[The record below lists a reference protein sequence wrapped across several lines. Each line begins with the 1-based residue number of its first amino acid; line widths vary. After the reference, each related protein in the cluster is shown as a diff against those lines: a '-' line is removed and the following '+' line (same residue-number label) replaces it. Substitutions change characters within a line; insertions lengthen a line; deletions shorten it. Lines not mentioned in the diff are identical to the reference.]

1 MGIKDLNKFLRK
13 YCNETA
19 IYCMQ
24 MKELSGKKIAVD
36 ISIYMYKYAGDNTL
50 IENIYLMLSVF
61 RYYNI
66 TPIFIF
72 DGKPPTEKK
81 TLLQKRKENKKEA
94 EKEYNRLQTL
104 LANEDSSLD
113 TEDKQEIANNMDILK
128 KQFVYINNE
137 TINLVKDLIRF
148 HGMTYY
154 DAHGE
159 ADELCAL
166 LVMKNKVWACLS
178 EDMDMFV
185 YGCPRVLRYI
195 SLMNHTVV
203 LYDTKEILKMLGL
216 TQKELREICVLSGT
230 DYHSHIHKTQLIDN
244 ANANANENE
253 NEKNIEKSTEKSTE
267 KSREKTTRLH
277 KTLKLFKKY
286 HNEQIKNN
294 NNTNSNSNSNSNNNN
309 NNNMQF
315 YDWLLEKTNYIED
328 YNLLVKIYKMFD
340 LNENH
345 EHMKVFENIR
355 IINGPIYQDKIDNI
369 LETDGF
375 LFPDMKKMY

>member
-13 YCNETA
+13 YCNDSA
-19 IYCMQ
+19 IRCIQ

-36 ISIYMYKYAGDNTL
+36 ISIYMYKYAGDDTL
-50 IENIYLMLSVF
+50 IENIYLMLSLF
-61 RYYNI
+61 RHYNI
-66 TPIFIF
+66 TPIFVF

-81 TLLQKRKENKKEA
+81 SLLQKRRENKKEA
-94 EKEYNRLQTL
+94 EKEYNRLQSL
-104 LANEDSSLD
+104 LSVDEDKLD
-113 TEDKQEIANNMDILK
+113 TEDKQEIINNMDILK

-137 TINLVKDLIRF
+137 TINLVKELIRS

-195 SLMNHTVV
+195 SLMNHTIV
-203 LYDTKEILKMLGL
+203 LYDTKEILQMLGISE
-216 TQKELREICVLSGT
+216 KELREICVLSGT
-230 DYHSHIHKTQLIDN
+230 DYHSNIHIHKTETSSV
-244 ANANANENE
+244 EN
-253 NEKNIEKSTEKSTE
+253 NKNN
-267 KSREKTTRLH
+267 TRLH

-286 HNEQIKNN
+286 HNDKIKNN
-294 NNTNSNSNSNSNNNN
+294 NQNLP
-309 NNNMQF
+309 F
-315 YDWLLEKTNYIED
+315 YDWLLEKTNYVED
-328 YNLLVKIYKMFD
+328 YDLLVKIYKMFD

-355 IINGPIYQDKIDNI
+355 IINGPVYQDKINDI
-369 LETDGF
+369 LKKDGF
-375 LFPDMKKMY
+375 LFPEMEF